1 MGALTRP
8 AIVAPVPLN
17 PAHRLDAFRC
27 VEAEL
32 EGWLKERALKN
43 QLDGASRTFVAC
55 ANEEVV
61 GYYALAAGAVLHA
74 QAPGSVR
81 RNMPEPIPVA
91 VLGRLAVH
99 SRWGGRGIGA
109 GLLKDAVLR
118 TMRLS
123 EDMGIRA
130 LLCHAISQDAKNFY
144 RHHGF
149 VESPIEPMTVML
161 NIAKLARAAKEP
173 G

>member
-1 MGALTRP
+1 MGALKP
-8 AIVAPVPLN
+8 AAIAAPVPLTT
-17 PAHRLDAFRC
+17 AHRLDIFQC

-32 EGWLKERALKN
+32 ESWLKERALKN

-74 QAPGSVR
+74 QASGSIR

-91 VLGRLAVH
+91 ILGRLAVH
-99 SRWGGRGIGA
+99 SGWGGRGIGA
-109 GLLKDAVLR
+109 GLLRDAVLR

-123 EDMGIRA
+123 EEMGIRA

-144 RHHGF
+144 LYHGF

-161 NIAKLARAAKEP
+161 NIAKLARAAKESV
-173 G
+173 